1 MDNNEQRIPSDNIKS
16 AQQREY
22 RSLPSRGYI
31 KQKWFALGCLT
42 AILLLIISSIMVF
55 SGLMLMG
62 RQKKDPVRSDS
73 YLNLQIS
80 GMIEEYREIDQDFFY
95 FSRTDTARQLI
106 DRINNAADDD
116 RIAGIILEPS
126 LVISGYATLNEII
139 VALERFKSRGKPIY
153 AYLETA
159 SNSDY
164 YLASIADKI
173 YLHPSASSGI
183 LLNGVGISSLYMRD
197 LLDKLGIKMTVLHA
211 GDYKSAGE
219 NFTRMEMSPEFRE
232 SATVLVD
239 DIYENLLNNLTRQ
252 RGWELTQVKE
262 IIEEREDLF
271 IKGDYALESGAVDQL
286 ASREAMLEEL
296 GIGSDQLLSSGRYS
310 KKTSLSGERTRIAVV
325 YLQGMIMLPT
335 GGFNQNFIS
344 SQKVERIFEK
354 IEKDRRIMAVVI
366 RVDSPGGSAL
376 ESEKIYQQIERL
388 NLTKPIVISMG
399 NTAASGGYYIAAA
412 GDHIVADPF
421 TITGSIGVAAMIPNL
436 EQMGKKIGV
445 RPQTIS
451 RGKYS
456 NLLNPWEEPEP
467 ADIAALQNGLDDT
480 YIEFKERVSKGR
492 SIPFNEVESIARGR
506 IWSSQ
511 KALEHNLIDEI
522 GNLDRAIR
530 KAAELAMIV
539 DYQTIYLPETKTL
552 FEMLLERRFDFRV
565 VNDIIFSSVY
575 FDEKIRTA
583 ERLLQAV
590 KKEPLQMLSP
600 VDSAE

>member
-55 SGLMLMG
+55 SGLMLLG
-62 RQKKDPVRSDS
+62 RQKKDLVRSDS
-73 YLNLQIS
+73 YLNLQMS

>member
-1 MDNNEQRIPSDNIKS
+1 
-16 AQQREY
+16 
-22 RSLPSRGYI
+22 
-31 KQKWFALGCLT
+31 
-42 AILLLIISSIMVF
+42 
-55 SGLMLMG
+55 
-62 RQKKDPVRSDS
+62 
-73 YLNLQIS
+73 
-80 GMIEEYREIDQDFFY
+80 
-95 FSRTDTARQLI
+95 
-106 DRINNAADDD
+106 
-116 RIAGIILEPS
+116 
-126 LVISGYATLNEII
+126 LNEII

-252 RGWELTQVKE
+252 RGWELTQLKE

-354 IEKDRRIMAVVI
+354 IQKDRRIMAVVI